1 MSVFSYW
8 LFLTDEIN
16 QKILWTIN
24 IVDFSWWH
32 KFMSGKCYNLKK
44 KTLLYVNKFQKYAHF
59 AMCLS
64 GFTYTLYKNDSIK
77 NRNHNVKME
86 NIVTIHVMWRLR
98 HLYWII
104 VFNQTYSPTPF
115 SIPKI
120 KIKAEINCFEFTLF
134 LIKI

>member
-8 LFLTDEIN
+8 EFLTDEIN

-44 KTLLYVNKFQKYAHF
+44 NIIVCQQIPEISHF
-59 AMCLS
+59 AMCLN